1 MIVLAINAA
10 TFEAQITTILSAAW
24 IKNKY
29 SEYGNFAA
37 AATALIQHKNS
48 DNYEL
53 LQQRLDHHFVV

>member
-1 MIVLAINAA
+1 MIVLAINA
-10 TFEAQITTILSAAW
+10 AQITTILSAAW

-29 SEYGNFAA
+29 SEYGNF

>member
-37 AATALIQHKNS
+37 TALIQHKNS